1 MSCSSILN
9 EYDGVRHD
17 YTRKQGLVWEQIF
30 LPHNASESWRDRS
43 LLWNAVEENE
53 KTKDSRLAREFV
65 VALPVELNREQW
77 IMLLSDFIGEQLVS
91 DGMCAHACIHDTDG
105 HNPHAHIMVT
115 VRPLDEHGQWQYK
128 TEKEYLCI
136 RNGEECGF
144 TGAEFRQAQQDGWE
158 KQYRYKVGAKKVY
171 LPPSAAEG
179 YERISKT
186 PKSTRFG
193 RQNPISAR
201 WNSEEQIHR
210 WREAWATIT
219 NRHLE
224 QNGSQE
230 RIDHRSHKDRGLA
243 EQPTIHE
250 GVKARAMEQR
260 GIVADRCAFNRQIK
274 ADNKILREL
283 RAAYEKIVETVMH
296 SVSGI
301 ANALESLREKLI
313 LFRYRFRSIRIE
325 KHRLNTDIE
334 TLKPEL
340 HRYTELA
347 DQIKEKTKE
356 RKNLLKEKKETP
368 IYKIAT
374 LRDLSRRIAELTED
388 LEELKSEKE
397 LILQKLNCTE
407 DSGISSVQK
416 DITVMESQL
425 KKLQAQEAKY
435 AAELDNAL
443 QEYKALK
450 AQSADMDTVEVMQE
464 RLSIRPTH
472 RQAMIKYAKTA
483 FYGDYDSLLLCD
495 CESDI
500 KGLLDE
506 FKEEQ
511 TAQRAKLRRQPKP
524 IQRTTQNQAR

>member
-1 MSCSSILN
+1 MTIHEN
-9 EYDGVRHD
+9 E
-17 YTRKQGLVWEQIF
+17 GLCGNKSF
-30 LPHNASESWRDRS
+30 SPHNAPESWQDRS
-43 LLWNAVEENE
+43 ILWNAVEENE

-65 VALPVELNREQW
+65 VALPIELNKKQW
-77 IMLLSDFIGEQLVS
+77 ITLLSDFIGEQLVS
-91 DGMCAHACIHDTDG
+91 DGMCADACIHNTDG

-136 RNGEECGF
+136 RHGVEQGF
-144 TGAEFRQAQQDGWE
+144 TGAEFRQAQQEGWE
-158 KQYRYKVGAKKVY
+158 KQYRYKVGTKKQY

-210 WREAWATIT
+210 WREAWATIA

-230 RIDHRSHKDRGLA
+230 RIDHRSHKERGLA

-260 GIVADRCAFNRQIK
+260 GIIADRCEFNRQIK

-325 KHRLNTDIE
+325 KHHLNTDIE

-340 HRYTELA
+340 HRYTELVEK
-347 DQIKEKTKE
+347 IKEKTKE

-374 LRDLSRRIAELTED
+374 IRNLSRRIAELTED

-407 DSGISSVQK
+407 DCGISSVKK
-416 DITVMESQL
+416 DIAVMESQL
-425 KKLQAQEAKY
+425 KKLQAQETKY
-435 AAELDNAL
+435 AFELDKAL
-443 QEYKALK
+443 QEYKEIK
-450 AQSADMDTVEVMQE
+450 EQSTELDSFELMKT
-464 RLSIRPTH
+464 RLAIRPE
-472 RQAMIKYAKTA
+472 RECAMIRAVEA
-483 FYGDYDSLLLCD
+483 DFWPEYDSLLLYD
-495 CESDI
+495 CGNDI
-500 KGLLDE
+500 DNLLDE
-506 FKEEQ
+506 FEEEHCTQ
-511 TAQRAKLRRQPKP
+511 ERIYREQREQSQQSRKKTKSYGQEL
-524 IQRTTQNQAR
+524 

>member
-9 EYDGVRHD
+9 DYDGVQHD
-17 YTRKQGLVWEQIF
+17 YTRKRGLVWEQIF
-30 LPHNASESWRDRS
+30 LPSNAPESWQDRS
-43 LLWNAVEENE
+43 ILWKAVEENE

-65 VALPVELNREQW
+65 VALPVELNKEQW
-77 IMLLSDFIGEQLVS
+77 IMLLTDFIGEQLVS

-115 VRPLDEHGQWQYK
+115 VRPFDEHGQWQYK

-136 RNGEECGF
+136 RDGVERGF
-144 TGAEFRQAQQDGWE
+144 TGAEFRQAQQEGWE
-158 KQYRYKVGAKKVY
+158 KQYRYKVGTKKQY

-230 RIDHRSHKDRGLA
+230 RIDYRSHKNRGLT

-260 GIVADRCAFNRQIK
+260 GIIADRCEFNRQIK

-296 SVSGI
+296 SVTGI

-347 DQIKEKTKE
+347 EQIKDKTKE
-356 RKNLLKEKKETP
+356 RKTLLKEKKDTP
-368 IYKIAT
+368 IYRLST
-374 LRDLSRRIAELTED
+374 LRDLSRRISELTED

-397 LILQKLNCTE
+397 LILQKLSCTE

-416 DITVMESQL
+416 DIAVMESQL

-435 AAELDNAL
+435 ASELNKTL

-450 AQSADMDTVEVMQE
+450 AQSTVMDTEEIMKE
-464 RLSIRPTH
+464 RLSIRPAY
-472 RQAMIKYAKTA
+472 RQDMIKYAKTA
-483 FYGDYDSLLLCD
+483 FYGDYDFLLLCD
-495 CESDI
+495 SESDI
-500 KGLLDE
+500 DGLLDE
-506 FKEEQ
+506 FDEKQ
-511 TAQRAKLRRQPKP
+511 TAQRAKLRREPKP
-524 IQRTTQNQAR
+524 IQRSTQNQAR

>member
-1 MSCSSILN
+1 
-9 EYDGVRHD
+9 
-17 YTRKQGLVWEQIF
+17 
-30 LPHNASESWRDRS
+30 
-43 LLWNAVEENE
+43 
-53 KTKDSRLAREFV
+53 
-65 VALPVELNREQW
+65 
-77 IMLLSDFIGEQLVS
+77 
-91 DGMCAHACIHDTDG
+91 
-105 HNPHAHIMVT
+105 
-115 VRPLDEHGQWQYK
+115 
-128 TEKEYLCI
+128 
-136 RNGEECGF
+136 
-144 TGAEFRQAQQDGWE
+144 
-158 KQYRYKVGAKKVY
+158 
-171 LPPSAAEG
+171 
-179 YERISKT
+179 
-186 PKSTRFG
+186 
-193 RQNPISAR
+193 
-201 WNSEEQIHR
+201 
-210 WREAWATIT
+210 
-219 NRHLE
+219 
-224 QNGSQE
+224 
-230 RIDHRSHKDRGLA
+230 
-243 EQPTIHE
+243 
-250 GVKARAMEQR
+250 MEQR

-274 ADNKILREL
+274 ADNKFLREL

-296 SVSGI
+296 SVTGI

-347 DQIKEKTKE
+347 ERIKDKTKE
-356 RKNLLKEKKETP
+356 RKNLLKEKKDTP

-374 LRDLSRRIAELTED
+374 LRGLSRRIAELTED

-435 AAELDNAL
+435 ASELDKAL

-450 AQSADMDTVEVMQE
+450 SQSADMDTVAIMQE
-464 RLSIRPTH
+464 RLSIRPAH

-500 KGLLDE
+500 NGLLDE
-506 FKEEQ
+506 FNEEQ
-511 TAQRAKLRRQPKP
+511 NAQRAKLQRHPKP

>member
-9 EYDGVRHD
+9 DYDGVRHD
-17 YTRKQGLVWEQIF
+17 YTRKRGLVWEQIF
-30 LPHNASESWRDRS
+30 LPHNAPESWQDRS
-43 LLWNAVEENE
+43 ILWNAVEENE

-65 VALPVELNREQW
+65 ASLPIELNKKQW
-77 IMLLSDFIGEQLVS
+77 ITLLADFIGEQLVS
-91 DGMCAHACIHDTDG
+91 DGMCADACIHDTDG

-115 VRPLDEHGQWQYK
+115 VRPLNGYGQWQYK

-136 RNGEECGF
+136 RHGVEQGF
-144 TGAEFRQAQQDGWE
+144 TGTEFRQAQQEGWE
-158 KQYRYKVGAKKVY
+158 KQYRYKVGTKKQY

-210 WREAWATIT
+210 WREAWATIA

-230 RIDHRSHKDRGLA
+230 RIDHRSHKERGLA

-250 GVKARAMEQR
+250 GVKARALEQR
-260 GIVADRCAFNRQIK
+260 GIIADRCEFNRQIK
-274 ADNKILREL
+274 ADNKILREF
-283 RAAYEKIVETVMH
+283 RAAYEKIVEAVMH

-325 KHRLNTDIE
+325 KHHLNTDIE

-347 DQIKEKTKE
+347 EQIKEKTKE
-356 RKNLLKEKKETP
+356 RKNLLKEKKDTP
-368 IYKIAT
+368 IYRIPT

-397 LILQKLNCTE
+397 LILQKLNCAE
-407 DSGISSVQK
+407 DCSISSVQK
-416 DITVMESQL
+416 DIAVMESQL
-425 KKLQAQEAKY
+425 KKLQVQEAKY
-435 AAELDNAL
+435 ASELDKAL
-443 QEYKALK
+443 QEYKILK
-450 AQSADMDTVEVMQE
+450 AQSADMDTVEIMQE

-495 CESDI
+495 SESDI
-500 KGLLDE
+500 DGLLDE
-506 FKEEQ
+506 FSEEQ
-511 TAQRAKLRRQPKP
+511 TAQRAKLQSQLKP
-524 IQRTTQNQAR
+524 IQRSAPNQSR